1 MHASTLKYFAHSFYI
16 NRNDDPQH
24 VLGCL
29 HACVL
34 LLCDRSAISSLVCHA
49 HEPLEVP
56 ESRLWA
62 DFLIYKFQY
71 ICSRAAVKNS
81 CTVCCGIFR
90 SVLQFIIWL
99 QKCRSTGQSH
109 SALLHIC
116 AKTHSARFCFCA
128 STLLRK
134 KPTLRFC

>member
-56 ESRLWA
+56 ESRLWT

-71 ICSRAAVKNS
+71 VAERRLKIAAL
-81 CTVCCGIFR
+81 
-90 SVLQFIIWL
+90 SVVVFFGR
-99 QKCRSTGQSH
+99 CDSS
-109 SALLHIC
+109 
-116 AKTHSARFCFCA
+116 
-128 STLLRK
+128 
-134 KPTLRFC
+134 